1 MTKKAPAGDTT
12 DSSED
17 GRTGVGGTALGHGTR
32 ASRDRALREAGDA
45 VTAWT
50 HRAFGPGRPDFG
62 DFPYE
67 QVVGYYQQVGK
78 AAVSAELVALL
89 RGTRLGLECAGR
101 ARPWASPDAWLF
113 DTWLPLTF
121 TDRPMSYVSYAGNDV
136 LGLALWDTDGLPEA
150 TERAEDLLLAVLLAD
165 LVERETDAL
174 AAGGGEGR
182 QRTRT
187 TAVWQALARLADFA
201 PLALPDTAPLDG
213 MRAALGRPG
222 AEDAPDA
229 ARAAVEAVRA
239 EAPRALRR
247 AVEVALLPVT
257 ILHDE
262 RMFIR
267 SIQLF
272 ERLFSRVARAL
283 TLAVAAVRAGRP
295 LDAAAFLESAGTR
308 LPGATAPLYRIL
320 TTMPPESFAVIRD
333 HTHGA
338 SAIQSRPYQLVETV
352 SAKREA
358 GAHSPEKGPVFAL
371 DTTLQE
377 AFLAHSGGWDTAET
391 RRLEAAMRQLDAAW
405 CGMKRTHWGVTMK
418 IIGRVPGTGGTTG
431 ADYLKAA
438 AQVPLFPL
446 LATG

>member
-1 MTKKAPAGDTT
+1 
-12 DSSED
+12 
-17 GRTGVGGTALGHGTR
+17 
-32 ASRDRALREAGDA
+32 
-45 VTAWT
+45 
-50 HRAFGPGRPDFG
+50 
-62 DFPYE
+62 
-67 QVVGYYQQVGK
+67 
-78 AAVSAELVALL
+78 
-89 RGTRLGLECAGR
+89 
-101 ARPWASPDAWLF
+101 
-113 DTWLPLTF
+113 
-121 TDRPMSYVSYAGNDV
+121 
-136 LGLALWDTDGLPEA
+136 
-150 TERAEDLLLAVLLAD
+150 
-165 LVERETDAL
+165 
-174 AAGGGEGR
+174 
-182 QRTRT
+182 
-187 TAVWQALARLADFA
+187 
-201 PLALPDTAPLDG
+201 
-213 MRAALGRPG
+213 
-222 AEDAPDA
+222 
-229 ARAAVEAVRA
+229 
-239 EAPRALRR
+239 
-247 AVEVALLPVT
+247 
-257 ILHDE
+257 
-262 RMFIR
+262 MFIR

-358 GAHSPEKGPVFAL
+358 GAHSPEKGPVFTL
-371 DTTLQE
+371 DATLQE

-391 RRLEAAMRQLDAAW
+391 RRLEAAMRKLDAAW

-446 LATG
+446 LSTD

>member
-1 MTKKAPAGDTT
+1 MGESA
-12 DSSED
+12 DSLEE
-17 GRTGVGGTALGHGTR
+17 GHIGVGGTALGHGTR

-45 VTAWT
+45 VTAWS
-50 HRAFGPGRPDFG
+50 HRAVGPGRPDFG
-62 DFPYE
+62 SFPYE
-67 QVVGYYQQVGK
+67 QVVGYYQQAGK

-89 RGTRLGLECAGR
+89 RGTRLGIECSGR
-101 ARPWASPDAWLF
+101 ARPWASPEAWLF

-121 TDRPMSYVSYAGNDV
+121 TDRPMSYASYVGNDV
-136 LGLALWDTDGLPEA
+136 LGIAQWDTDDAPRA

-174 AAGGGEGR
+174 AATGGEGR

-187 TAVWQALARLADFA
+187 TAVWQALARLADYA
-201 PLALPDTAPLDG
+201 PLALPDTASLAEV
-213 MRAALGRPG
+213 RAALGRSG
-222 AEDAPDA
+222 SEDAAPA
-229 ARAAVEAVRA
+229 ARAAVEAIRA
-239 EAPRALRR
+239 EAPQALRR
-247 AVEVALLPVT
+247 AVEVTLLPVT
-257 ILHDE
+257 TLHDE

-272 ERLFSRVARAL
+272 ERLFARVARAL
-283 TLAVAAVRAGRP
+283 TFAVEAVRAGRP
-295 LDAAAFLESAGTR
+295 LDAAAFLESAGAR

-320 TTMPPESFAVIRD
+320 TTMPPEAFAVIRD

-358 GAHSPEKGPVFAL
+358 GAHSPEKGPVFTL
-371 DTTLQE
+371 DATLQE
-377 AFLAHSGGWDTAET
+377 AFLAHSGGWATEDA
-391 RRLEAAMRQLDAAW
+391 RRLEAAMRKLDAGW

-438 AQVPLFPL
+438 ARVGLFPL